1 MCTFF
6 FSEARR
12 IASQSS
18 RQCIFR
24 QDGIDE
30 FTDHGMFAGSDQ
42 IQIFTF
48 DLIHHSVHLSKAH
61 NTGNY
66 IASDHERRYTV
77 SKSFVDHKISCVRD
91 NCGMNSCDVA
101 HQIIETITCYFSC
114 TVQIQTIERF
124 HDFCMIRNFKIRNHR
139 LTETFDLYVLA
150 VVFSNRNRRIDD
162 VRDCHHDRF
171 DLFFYFFFSCR
182 QFIDS
187 CTGSCNFFLHF
198 FCFFFFTL
206 CHQRTDLF
214 ADFVFICTQGF
225 YFLFNISVFLIQS
238 DDFIYHRD
246 FLILEFFTNI
256 FFYHIRIFPDKLD
269 I

>member
-12 IASQSS
+12 IACQSS
-18 RQCIFR
+18 RQRIFR
-24 QDGIDE
+24 QNGIDE
-30 FTDHGMFAGSDQ
+30 FTNHGMFAGSDQ
-42 IQIFTF
+42 IQIFAF
-48 DLIHHSVHLSKAH
+48 DFIHHGIHLSKTH

-91 NCGMNSCDVA
+91 NCGVDSCDVS
-101 HQIIETITCYFSC
+101 HQIIETITCHFSR
-114 TVQIQTIERF
+114 TVQIQPIERF
-124 HDFCMIRNFKIRNHR
+124 HDLRMIRNFIIRNNR
-139 LTETFDLYVLA
+139 LAETFDLYVLA
-150 VVFSNRNRRIDD
+150 VIFSNRDRRVDD
-162 VRDCHHDRF
+162 IRDCHHDCF
-171 DLFFYFFFSCR
+171 DFFFYFFFSCR
-182 QFIDS
+182 QFINF

-206 CHQRTDLF
+206 CHQCTDLF
-214 ADFVFICTQGF
+214 TDFVFICTQGF
-225 YFLFNISVFLIQS
+225 YFLLNISVFLIQS

-256 FFYHIRIFPDKLD
+256 FFNHIRIFPDKLD